1 MHFALRLTV
10 TGLMAGMIAASAI
23 AQDVKPDRA
32 IKYRQGVMGAIGW
45 HFGILGSMAKG
56 DRAYDKDVAL
66 RSATFVQELSH
77 MPWDGFVAGSDK
89 GAPTKA
95 EPEIWKEPAKFKEHQ
110 DALMTATPKLVT
122 AANTGDV
129 AQLRAAVGTVG
140 KACKEC
146 HDDFREK

>member
-1 MHFALRLTV
+1 MHFSWRLAAGTLV
-10 TGLMAGMIAASAI
+10 LGLVAASAS
-23 AQDVKPDRA
+23 AQEIKPERA
-32 IKYRQGVMGAIGW
+32 IKYRQGVLGAMGW

-56 DRAYDKDVAL
+56 EQPYDKDVAL
-66 RSATFVQELSH
+66 RSATFVQQLSH

-95 EPEIWKEPAKFKEHQ
+95 RPEVWKEPAKFKERQ
-110 DALMTATPKLVT
+110 QALMAATPKLVT

-129 AQLRAAVGTVG
+129 AQLRTAVGSVG
-140 KACKEC
+140 GACKDC

>member
-1 MHFALRLTV
+1 MRFSLRLAAGT
-10 TGLMAGMIAASAI
+10 LMVGMVAATAF

-32 IKYRQGVMGAIGW
+32 IKYRQGVMGAMGW

-56 DRAYDKDVAL
+56 ERPYNKDVAV
-66 RSATFVQELSH
+66 RSATFVESLSH

-95 EPEIWKEPAKFKEHQ
+95 LPEVWKDTAKFKERQ
-110 DALMTATPKLVT
+110 DALMAATPKLVT

-140 KACKEC
+140 GACKDC

>member
-1 MHFALRLTV
+1 MRVSLRLAV
-10 TGLMAGMIAASAI
+10 GGLMAGMFAVSAF

-95 EPEIWKEPAKFKEHQ
+95 EVRSPWR
-110 DALMTATPKLVT
+110 DAAIKRPHHLPVVGNCLS
-122 AANTGDV
+122 
-129 AQLRAAVGTVG
+129 QLADR
-140 KACKEC
+140 
-146 HDDFREK
+146 D